1 MNARDQGNSVRAEPT
16 STSAEPV
23 EALTQ
28 PSTRAGRTDRFTR
41 AAGVSRHHESAR
53 AQVAGGA
60 TYIDD
65 IPEVRGTLHA
75 APICSPVAHG
85 RLRGIDATAALAL
98 PGVRGMVDARDVPGD
113 PILAAFGHDE
123 PVFAS
128 DTVQFTGQVVALL
141 LADDTMTARRAA
153 RLVKLDI
160 EPLPA
165 VISVHEAH
173 ALESYVLPPVH
184 VKRGDA
190 AAALKR
196 APHTLEG
203 RFEVGGQEHFYLEGQ
218 IACVLPLE
226 QNQWWVYTST
236 QHPGEVQHWV
246 SHALGIHSHAVTV
259 ECRRMGGG
267 FGGKETQAG
276 HLAVW
281 AAIAA
286 NKLKRPVKLRL
297 DRDDDF
303 HITGKRHPFAY
314 HYRAGFDASGL
325 LCGLELEM
333 LANCGF
339 SADLS
344 GPVADRA
351 IFHADNAY
359 FLEDVAIA
367 SYRCKTNTQS
377 HTAFRGFGGPQGVI
391 VIERILSDIART
403 LGLDPLGVRLR
414 NLYSDEPTSGAL
426 RQAQGERKPSA
437 APEPVSVRAEPV
449 EALAQRNVTHY
460 QMKVEDNI
468 LEPLI
473 TTLART
479 SHYRQ
484 RREQMAAW
492 NAKSPVIK
500 KGLALTPVK
509 FGISFTATLFNQA
522 GALVHV
528 YTDGSVQV
536 NHGGTEMGQGL
547 NTKVAA
553 IVADELGV
561 PFEQVLSTA
570 ADTSKVPNASATAA
584 SAGTDLNGRAAQFA
598 ARHVR
603 DNLAAF
609 VAGLDGCGAGA
620 VRFEAGQVI
629 TPSRTRAFNDV
640 VHAAYAN
647 RIQLWSDGFYRT
659 PKIHYDKVTMQG
671 RPFYYFAY
679 GAACTEVAID
689 TLTGESRV
697 LKVDILHDVGRSINP
712 AIDIGQIE
720 GGFVQGMGW
729 LTTEQLVW
737 NDKGYLQT
745 HAPSTYKIPATGDVP
760 EHFHVDLWPEPNRED
775 NVHGSKAVGEPPF
788 MLAISVFEALRD
800 AVAQAGGQPQGMNA
814 PATAEEVLRAVG
826 PAAHGLN

>member
-1 MNARDQGNSVRAEPT
+1 MTA
-16 STSAEPV
+16 
-23 EALTQ
+23 
-28 PSTRAGRTDRFTR
+28 R
-41 AAGVSRHHESAR
+41 AAGTSHFHESAR
-53 AQVAGGA
+53 AQVAGA
-60 TYIDD
+60 ANYVDD

-75 APICSPVAHG
+75 APVCSPSAHG
-85 RLRGIDATAALAL
+85 ILRKLDASAALAV
-98 PGVRGMVDARDVPGD
+98 PGVHAVIDAGDIPGD
-113 PILAAFGHDE
+113 TALAAFAHDE
-123 PVFAS
+123 PVFAL
-128 DTVQFTGQVVALL
+128 DTVQFVGQVIALVI
-141 LADDTMTARRAA
+141 ADDVMTARRAA
-153 RLVKLDI
+153 RLVKLEI
-160 EPLPA
+160 EPLDA
-165 VISVHEAH
+165 VLSVHEAH
-173 ALESYVLPPVH
+173 ALESYVLPE
-184 VKRGDA
+184 VKVVRGDA
-190 AAALKR
+190 KAALKR
-196 APHTLEG
+196 APHQLEG

-218 IACVLPLE
+218 IAYVLPLE
-226 QNQWWVYTST
+226 QNQWWVHTST

-246 SHALGIHSHAVTV
+246 AHALGIANHAVTV
-259 ECRRMGGG
+259 ACRRMGGG

-286 NKLKRPVKLRL
+286 NKLQCPVKLRL

-303 HITGKRHPFAY
+303 LITGKRHPFAY
-314 HYRAGFDASGL
+314 HYRVGFDNTGL
-325 LCGLELEM
+325 LSGLELEM
-333 LANCGF
+333 LVNCGF

-359 FLEDVAIA
+359 FLEDVAIS

-391 VIERILSDIART
+391 VIERILSDIARA
-403 LGLDPLGVRLR
+403 LMLDPLDVRLR
-414 NLYSDEPTSGAL
+414 NLYGVE
-426 RQAQGERKPSA
+426 ER
-437 APEPVSVRAEPV
+437 
-449 EALAQRNVTHY
+449 NTTHY

-473 TTLART
+473 TQLALT
-479 SHYRQ
+479 SGYRE
-484 RREQMAAW
+484 RREQIAEW
-492 NAKSPVIK
+492 NASSQVIK
-500 KGLALTPVK
+500 KGIALTPVK

-528 YTDGSVQV
+528 YTDGSVVV

-547 NTKVAA
+547 NTKVAQ

-561 PFEQVLSTA
+561 PFERVMSSA

-609 VAGLDGCGAGA
+609 VAGLDGVGAGS
-620 VRFEAGQVI
+620 VSFEGGHVV
-629 TPSRTRAFNDV
+629 TEKLSRSFDEV
-640 VHAAYAN
+640 VAAAYAN

-659 PKIHYDKVTMQG
+659 PKIHYDKTTLTG

-712 AIDIGQIE
+712 ALDVGQIE

-737 NDKGYLQT
+737 NDKGNLST
-745 HAPSTYKIPATGDVP
+745 HAPSTYKIPATGDIP
-760 EHFHVDLWPEPNRED
+760 AHFKVDLWPEPNRED
-775 NVHGSKAVGEPPF
+775 NVFGSKAVGEPPF

-800 AVAQAGGQPQGMNA
+800 AVAQARSDGQPVKLKA
-814 PATAEEVLRAVG
+814 PATAENVLTA
-826 PAAHGLN
+826 LNQ